1 MLLDLAIFFPLGVL
15 TNSWLPLPFEP
26 VLLAFSATQSPET
39 AWIFAVCGSVAA
51 MVGETIDVKLIKAL
65 RPSTP
70 SGGFTKWL
78 ANTGQRFYLLAGLI
92 AVSPIPITLVRVAAY
107 WRRPR
112 PWLYGLSVGLGRLPR
127 YLGILWLARYVG
139 VLAAIP

>member
-1 MLLDLAIFFPLGVL
+1 MLLDLAIFFPIGVL

-26 VLLAFSATQSPET
+26 VLLAFSATQAPES
-39 AWIFAVCGSVAA
+39 AWIFAACGSVCA
-51 MVGETIDVKLIKAL
+51 MVGETIDVKLLETL
-65 RPSTP
+65 RARPPSR
-70 SGGFTKWL
+70 GFTRWL
-78 ANTGQRFYLLAGLI
+78 ANTGKRFYVVAGLI
-92 AVSPIPITLVRVAAY
+92 AISPIPITLVRVAAY

-127 YLGILWLARYVG
+127 YLGILWVARYMG